1 MDKGKVANFII
12 GAVMRTTRGM
22 AKIEDIK
29 IVLEKMITLKDKI
42 DMTRIPQ
49 HIAII
54 MDGNGRWAKLHGKE
68 RLYGHYNGVESV
80 RVAVETSV
88 KLGVKYLTLYTFST
102 ENWNRP
108 KEEVDGLMELLVD
121 NIIKETPTFHKNN
134 IRFMTIGDNSL
145 LPEKALLKL
154 ENCIA
159 ETASNTGMTLVLAL
173 SYSSRWEITEAV
185 RRVAAKV
192 QSGELNIED
201 INDKVVSDNL
211 TTAGMPDPELLI
223 RTSGELRLSNYLL
236 WQLAYTELYFTDTLW
251 PDFRE
256 ESLYEAIIDY
266 QKRERRFGKISEQL
280 V

>member
-1 MDKGKVANFII
+1 M
-12 GAVMRTTRGM
+12 T
-22 AKIEDIK
+22 
-29 IVLEKMITLKDKI
+29 TLKDKI

-68 RLYGHYNGVESV
+68 RLFGHYNGVESV
-80 RVAVETSV
+80 RVVVEASV

-108 KEEVDGLMELLVD
+108 KAEVDGLMELLVE
-121 NIIKETPTFHKNN
+121 NIVKETPTFHKNN
-134 IRFMTIGDNSL
+134 IRFTTIGDNSL
-145 LPEKALLKL
+145 LPEKALRKL
-154 ENCIA
+154 EECIA
-159 ETASNTGMTLVLAL
+159 DTSNNTGMTLILAL

-185 RRVAAKV
+185 RRIASKV
-192 QSGELNIED
+192 QSGELKIENINVD
-201 INDKVVSDNL
+201 IVSNNL
-211 TTAGMPDPELLI
+211 TTATIPDPELLI

-266 QKRERRFGKISEQL
+266 QKRERRFGKTSEQL

>member
-1 MDKGKVANFII
+1 MTK
-12 GAVMRTTRGM
+12 
-22 AKIEDIK
+22 
-29 IVLEKMITLKDKI
+29 LKDKI
-42 DMTRIPQ
+42 DMTRMPQ

-68 RLYGHYNGVESV
+68 RLFGHYNGVESV
-80 RVAVETSV
+80 RVVVEASV

-108 KEEVDGLMELLVD
+108 KAEVDGLMELLVE
-121 NIIKETPTFHKNN
+121 NIVKETPTFHKNN
-134 IRFMTIGDNSL
+134 IRFTTIGDNSL
-145 LPEKALLKL
+145 LPEKALRKL
-154 ENCIA
+154 EECIA
-159 ETASNTGMTLVLAL
+159 DTSNNTGMTLILAL

-185 RRVAAKV
+185 RRIASKV
-192 QSGELNIED
+192 QSGELKIENINVD
-201 INDKVVSDNL
+201 IVSNNL
-211 TTAGMPDPELLI
+211 TTATIPDPELLI

-266 QKRERRFGKISEQL
+266 QKRERRFGKTSEQL